1 VKIEFDPVKREW
13 TVRTRGLDFAD
24 AGRIFDEYRLTVEDQ
39 RRDYGENR
47 FLTLGVLNDE
57 VVACVWTERG
67 DSRRIINLRRARKNE
82 RKVYKLS
89 R

>member
-1 VKIEFDPVKREW
+1 MKIEFDPTKREW
-13 TVRTRGLDFAD
+13 TLRARGLDFAD
-24 AGRIFDEYRLTVEDQ
+24 AGRIFDEYELTVEDE
-39 RRDYGENR
+39 RRDYGEDR

-67 DSRRIINLRRARKNE
+67 DVRRITSLGKARKNE
-82 RKVYKLS
+82 RKVNKLS